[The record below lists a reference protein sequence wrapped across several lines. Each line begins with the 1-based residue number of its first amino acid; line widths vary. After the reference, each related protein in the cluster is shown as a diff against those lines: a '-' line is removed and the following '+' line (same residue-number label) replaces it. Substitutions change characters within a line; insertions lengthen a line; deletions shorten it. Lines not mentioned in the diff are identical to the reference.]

1 MTEGGGFL
9 LLVSLRNNRSGTG
22 GRGNQTTI
30 FRCTLWVLLKVQTT
44 VGTSVQHAVILT
56 KVRGR
61 NRFDILNQQPVVV
74 GDVQSCL
81 ERYHIASIVERFHFV
96 GRDSGG
102 GNIGG
107 SISE

>member
-1 MTEGGGFL
+1 MVTEGGGFL
-9 LLVSLRNNRSGTG
+9 LLVSLRNNRIGTG
-22 GRGNQTTI
+22 GRRNQTTI
-30 FRCTLWVLLKVQTT
+30 FRCTLWVLLKVQIT

-61 NRFDILNQQPVVV
+61 NKFNIFNQQPVVV
-74 GDVQSCL
+74 GDVQRCW
-81 ERYHIASIVERFHFV
+81 ERCHIASIVQRFHFV

-107 SISE
+107 RIC